1 MPRLLR
7 TRAGRAWQEFSQDQ
21 PPIVAV
27 DTETTGLEFY
37 DEPFAATL
45 SWRDPTGALKN
56 AYLPLEGPGKPL
68 ALEVLSEILEM
79 APAWVFHNAKFDLQ
93 KLKLIGVIDAA
104 QIERADLHDTQ
115 TIYTL
120 LDENDRKGLK
130 YLAVKILKYDDTIK
144 VPYKTKGRE
153 GEYREISREKYEL
166 DEARR
171 RLKLTKDDGYHL
183 LPRRVIVPYAL
194 RDTDFTLRLYEKL
207 MPALERKGDPDL
219 LRLYANSMRLKRA
232 FLRMEEDG
240 LALDLDFLQTKA
252 SEYGIR
258 VMEGWNRL
266 VELTGAP
273 DFNPN
278 APAQVMD
285 VLNARGLYPEDTQ
298 AGTLKKLDDEFVR
311 ALLQYRGDKKIHKTY
326 LVGLLNAQRDGIV
339 HPHFNDDGARTG
351 RTSSGAAKE

>member
-1 MPRLLR
+1 MPRLSH
-7 TRAGRAWQEFSQDQ
+7 TRAGLAWTQVQFDQ
-21 PPIVAV
+21 PAIIAV

-37 DEPFAATL
+37 DEPFASTL
-45 SWRDPTGALKN
+45 SWRGPEGQLRN
-56 AYLPLEGPGKPL
+56 AYLPLEGHGRDL
-68 ALEVLSEILEM
+68 ALEVLSEILESV
-79 APAWVFHNAKFDLQ
+79 PAWVFHNAKFDLQ
-93 KLKLIGVIDAA
+93 KLKLIGVIDDAL
-104 QIERADLHDTQ
+104 IERVDLHDTQ

-153 GEYREISREKYEL
+153 GYREISREKYEL

-207 MPALERKGDPDL
+207 MPALERKGGPDL
-219 LRLYANSMRLKRA
+219 LRLYASSMRLKRA

-252 SEYGIR
+252 SEYGIK

-266 VELTGAP
+266 VDLTGDS

-298 AGTLKKLDDEFVR
+298 KGTLEKLDDEFVR